1 VRSTVLTRSTTIL
14 LIKPV
19 TVYVA
24 PQGFERELID
34 DVETLAGGASEVR
47 GRLVFSKAPAVS
59 LPWAQCTWRDG
70 QVFEIESI
78 SDAARKLRAL
88 KPFWHLHSSGHHRRA
103 TLIQEQLPKLPKAL
117 QSPLAFLGPA
127 TDVQPGAWTLLEP
140 NRLLASAD
148 LSSPFADGEVTFHE
162 DKKAPSRAYL
172 KLWELFT
179 IDRVRPEAGV
189 RCLDL
194 GASPGG
200 WTYVLASIGCEV
212 LAVDRAE
219 LAPEVARMPGVTS
232 LVGNAFTLKPADV
245 GPVDWLFSD
254 LICYPE
260 QLFKLV
266 QTWLE
271 SGMCKNFVCTIK
283 FKGPTDHLTTRK
295 FAAIP
300 GSRLRHLSQ
309 NKHELT
315 WWLTRDSQSSSFD
328 QRA

>member
-1 VRSTVLTRSTTIL
+1 LTRTPAFL
-14 LIKPV
+14 LISFV

-24 PQGFERELID
+24 PQGFENELLAN
-34 DVETLAGGASEVR
+34 VETLAGGASDVR
-47 GRLVFSKAPAVS
+47 GRLVFSNAPAVP
-59 LPWAQCTWRDG
+59 LPWAQSAWRDAKIL
-70 QVFEIESI
+70 EIESI

-103 TLIQEQLPKLPKAL
+103 TLIQEQLPKLPKSL
-117 QSPLAFLGPA
+117 QGPLDFLGPIP
-127 TDVQPGAWTLLEP
+127 DIRPGAFTLLEP
-140 NRLLASAD
+140 NRLLASCD
-148 LSSPFADGEVTFHE
+148 LSSPFPDGEVTFHE
-162 DKKAPSRAYL
+162 DKTAPSRAYL

-179 IDRVRPEAGV
+179 IDRVRPQAGS
-189 RCLDL
+189 RCIDL

-232 LVGNAFTLKPADV
+232 LVRNAFTLKPADV

-260 QLFKLV
+260 QLLGLV

-283 FKGPTDHLTTRK
+283 FKGPTDHLTTGK
-295 FAAIP
+295 FAAIA
-300 GSRLRHLSQ
+300 GSHLRHLSQ

-315 WWLTRDSQSSSFD
+315 WWLTTDPQPSNSD
-328 QRA
+328 QRL